1 MTFYNPPHPHTLHT
15 AMSLPRLAP
24 GIVPALMAWMLY
36 GLITFVI
43 QSSSGISYLD
53 WFKTAA
59 NAWRTGVLSLAV
71 GSVVLL
77 GWLAITRWDHLWRD
91 PRRLPVTGVMKAAM
105 GFWWAAI
112 ALRLAGVDW
121 QAVPLDLL
129 LAVVVSGVLVG
140 FAEETLFRGFVLRA
154 LREGGR
160 AESSAALWTAV
171 CFGLFHLPNVL
182 MGTGA
187 VGVIQVF
194 LAALSG
200 SVLYVFRRH
209 TGRLWPAMVAH
220 GAWDISAFLAGGYA
234 LPWLNALTL
243 PMLGLSVLV
252 GIVVLASIVRGD
264 RHVVMLP

>member
-1 MTFYNPPHPHTLHT
+1 MT
-15 AMSLPRLAP
+15 APRLSP
-24 GIVPALMAWMLY
+24 GLAPALAVWVLY
-36 GLITFVI
+36 SILTFVI
-43 QSSSGISYLD
+43 QSSSGIPYAE
-53 WFKTAA
+53 WFRTAA
-59 NAWRTGVLSLAV
+59 NTWRTGVLSLAA
-71 GSVVLL
+71 GSVLL
-77 GWLAITRWDHLWRD
+77 VGWVALTRWDHLWRD
-91 PRRLPVTGVMKAAM
+91 PRPLPVTGVMKVAM
-105 GFWWAAI
+105 GVWIASI
-112 ALRLAGVDW
+112 ALRLGGIDW

-129 LAVVVSGVLVG
+129 LPIVVSGVLVG

-171 CFGLFHLPNVL
+171 GFGLFHLPNVL

-220 GAWDISAFLAGGYA
+220 GAWDISTFLAGGYA

-243 PMLGLSVLV
+243 PMLGLSVILGIAVLV
-252 GIVVLASIVRGD
+252 SILRGD
-264 RHVVMLP
+264 RHTVALA